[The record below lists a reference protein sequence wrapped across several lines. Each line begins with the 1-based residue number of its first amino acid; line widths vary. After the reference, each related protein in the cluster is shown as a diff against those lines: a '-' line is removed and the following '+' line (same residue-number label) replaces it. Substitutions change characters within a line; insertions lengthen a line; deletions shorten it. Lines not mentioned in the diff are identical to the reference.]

1 MSAIDDDVRNS
12 AVTNTQH
19 IWLPSTISDSSGF
32 GSGWPDKPSLWL
44 QNWMLDCS
52 PKIARNYFAKTVHSS
67 THYFDCHFLGLVTKY
82 YLLRYQEH
90 HWPPPC
96 NEMLLNLV
104 LTVSNPFLRTL
115 TVRSGQLLT
124 KKASLTSFCGH
135 FFSLQFFISSLHR
148 LGICCARIR
157 KQLAAVKTWGTN
169 E

>member
-1 MSAIDDDVRNS
+1 MSAIDDDVGNS

-19 IWLPSTISDSSGF
+19 IWLPYIISDSSWF

-44 QNWMLDCS
+44 LNWMFDCS

-82 YLLRYQEH
+82 YLLRHQEH

-115 TVRSGQLLT
+115 TVRSIPIVNQEGFPYKFLWAFLL
-124 KKASLTSFCGH
+124 
-135 FFSLQFFISSLHR
+135 
-148 LGICCARIR
+148 LGIFHFQFTQVRHLLC
-157 KQLAAVKTWGTN
+157 KD
-169 E
+169 